1 MTDRMIF
8 RFSLYG
14 FLKNQQ
20 YFEPFILLA
29 FLQMGL
35 SFTLIGLL
43 IGFRE
48 LLINLFEIP
57 SGAIADLLGRRK
69 ALLFSFACYITSFAI
84 LGTIGIVNGPA
95 SFSPFLFP
103 SLLFAMGFYALGDA
117 FRSGTHK
124 ALIFT
129 YLRIQERTHERTKV
143 YGFTRS
149 WSKIGS
155 ALSVVLACTFVF
167 YSNNYIWIFY
177 FSIIPFLLNMVNV
190 GTYPKSLDGD
200 GRPENPGSREII
212 SHLIESCKIALMNP
226 NLRGLII
233 ESMSFEGFFKATKD
247 YLQPI
252 LKMAALPLAAL
263 LFTDLQLGDAQKS
276 VILIGPIYVLIF
288 LGSAV
293 ASRQSHVLV
302 RWAGDEEK
310 AARIMWLVFFGL
322 FLCLVPAFYF
332 NVFWLMIAGLV
343 FIYLLQNVWRPVFIS
358 RIDAHGEE
366 AKGATLLSIQSQAQS
381 LATMIMAPLLG
392 FCIDMARGVD
402 SAGEFWPIAVFGA
415 LIAIVFIVP
424 RRQRGIAHENL

>member
-1 MTDRMIF
+1 MTDKMIR

-20 YFEPFILLA
+20 YYEPFILLA

-48 LLINLFEIP
+48 LLINLFEIS
-57 SGAIADLLGRRK
+57 SGAIADLFGRRK
-69 ALLFSFACYITSFAI
+69 ALLFSFACYIVSFAI
-84 LGTIGIVNGPA
+84 MGTAVFMNDAA
-95 SFSPFLFP
+95 SPSPFLF
-103 SLLFAMGFYALGDA
+103 SVLLLAMGFYALGDA

-129 YLRIQERTHERTKV
+129 HLRIHGLTDQRTKV

-155 ALSVVLACTFVF
+155 ALSAVLACLFVF
-167 YSNNYIWIFY
+167 YSDNFIWIFY
-177 FSIIPFLLNMVNV
+177 FSIIPYLLNMINV

-200 GRPENPGSREII
+200 GRSENPGNREIV
-212 SHLIESCKIALMNP
+212 SHLVASCKIALANP
-226 NLRGLII
+226 NFRGLII

-252 LKMAALPLAAL
+252 LKIAALPLAAF
-263 LFTDLQLGDAQKS
+263 LFADFQLGDTQIS
-276 VILIGPIYVLIF
+276 VILIGPIYVLIY

-293 ASRQSHVLV
+293 ASRQSHVLASL
-302 RWAGDEEK
+302 AGDDEK
-310 AARIMWLVFFGL
+310 AAKVIWFIFFGM
-322 FLCLVPAFYF
+322 FVSLVPAFYF
-332 NVFWLMIAGLV
+332 NVFWLMISGL
-343 FIYLLQNVWRPVFIS
+343 ILMHLLQNVWRPIFIS
-358 RIDAHGEE
+358 RIDAHGDE

-381 LATMIMAPLLG
+381 LATMIIAPVLG
-392 FCIDMARGVD
+392 FCIDTARGIEG
-402 SAGEFWPIAVFGA
+402 AGEFWPIAVLGA
-415 LIAIVFIVP
+415 LIALVFILP
-424 RRQRGIAHENL
+424 WRQHEFAR